1 MRKWI
6 FVSLFLAMT
15 PAAAWAMEDTPENR
29 AAQVDRYLKAIP
41 PETVLADVAEKV
53 AKTLPPEQRQAYV
66 TMLTKHMN
74 MERFTQAMRA
84 ALIKW
89 FTADEDQAMAEFYA
103 SPNGKSIMKKMGDYM
118 AELMPTM
125 QEELMKAAQAAQS
138 EMQSP
143 PK

>member
-1 MRKWI
+1 MKKWI

-15 PAAAWAMEDTPENR
+15 PAAWAMEDTPENR

-66 TMLTKHMN
+66 AMLTKHMN

-89 FTADEDQAMAEFYA
+89 FTADEDQAMAEFYS
-103 SPNGKSIMKKMGDYM
+103 SPNGKSITKKMGDYM

-125 QEELMKAAQAAQS
+125 QEELMKAAQSAQS
-138 EMQSP
+138 EMQK